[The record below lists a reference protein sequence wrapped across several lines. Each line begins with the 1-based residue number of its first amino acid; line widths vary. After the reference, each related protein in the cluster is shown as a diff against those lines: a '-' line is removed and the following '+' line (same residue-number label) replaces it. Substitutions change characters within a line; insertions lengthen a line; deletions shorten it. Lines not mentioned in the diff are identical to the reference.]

1 MTARTR
7 SGSGGTGR
15 RYPPPVAAPEAPGD
29 RDVDAGADVAAVSA
43 LVVEYAQRLDAGDL
57 DGVARLFAHGT
68 VRTSRGTELV
78 GPEVRRMYDPVVIYA
93 DGTPRTKHVLG
104 NLDVVVDSV
113 AGTANSRCTF
123 TVLQAAPGRPLQPVL
138 AGRYHDSFAR
148 VDGVWDYVERMILA
162 DLWGDL
168 SHHMAGPDR
177 T

>member
-7 SGSGGTGR
+7 SGSGGTRR
-15 RYPPPVAAPEAPGD
+15 RYPPAVAAPEAHRD
-29 RDVDAGADVAAVSA
+29 RDVDADADVAAVTA

-57 DGVARLFAHGT
+57 DGVAQLFAHGT

-104 NLDVVVDSV
+104 NLEVVVDSA
-113 AGTANSRCTF
+113 AGTAHTRCTF
-123 TVLQAAPGRPLQPVL
+123 TVLQAPPGRQLQPVL

-168 SHHMAGPDR
+168 SHHMAGTDR